1 MRFFS
6 SSDVFHL
13 VAPTLDQR
21 VNGVSC
27 EPCLMIAGDEDAFMS
42 IGQGSYSHNTAERH
56 KVMTGNMQLESL
68 SMCTLW
74 HLMCVPCI
82 CFT

>member
-1 MRFFS
+1 M
-6 SSDVFHL
+6 FHL

-21 VNGVSC
+21 VNNVLC

-56 KVMTGNMQLESL
+56 KIMTGSMQPESL
-68 SMCTLW
+68 HMCTLW
-74 HLMCVPCI
+74 HLMCAPYI
-82 CFT
+82 RLT